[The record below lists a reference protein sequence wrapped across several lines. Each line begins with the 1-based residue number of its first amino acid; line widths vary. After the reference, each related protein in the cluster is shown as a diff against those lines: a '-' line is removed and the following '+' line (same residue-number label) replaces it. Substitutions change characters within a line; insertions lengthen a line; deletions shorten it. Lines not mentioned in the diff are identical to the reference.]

1 MTWLKEEPMP
11 RIPENAAPLPV
22 EPFVTGSGSLVVA
35 TDGTRDSDGAV
46 RVGLA
51 LARRDAVKA
60 DVFSVVEAPPF
71 VDLDGTP
78 VPDLEQLVEI
88 AVDERGTMLLAQR
101 DRTHPG
107 IHEWPYELAVGP
119 RVDAIVDRA
128 RSTAAS
134 FILLGLGAHGLGA
147 RVSQRET
154 ALRVIRAAELPVLAL
169 PSDAWGVP
177 ESALVAVDF
186 TASSEHAA
194 RAALDLLGGDGTL
207 YVAHVTPRVAIPQG
221 DSRTWGEITK
231 GAVTTKLE
239 EVVRR
244 LDPSP
249 GVRIEYVLLHGDPA
263 HELVAFAEQ
272 MGIDMIAAGTHGRS
286 ALGRL
291 VLGSVSTKLV
301 RTAKCW
307 VLVAPPHRDAPSRDA
322 SRETPSDWS

>member
-1 MTWLKEEPMP
+1 MP
-11 RIPENAAPLPV
+11 RIPENVAPKPG
-22 EPFVTGSGSLVVA
+22 EPIVTGSGGLVVA

-51 LARRDAVKA
+51 LARRDGVKA
-60 DVFSVVEAPPF
+60 DMLSVVEAPSI

-78 VPDLEQLVEI
+78 VPDLEQLVDI
-88 AVDERGTMLLAQR
+88 AVDERGVMLLAQR

-119 RVDAIVDRA
+119 RVETIVDRA
-128 RSTAAS
+128 RASGAS

-147 RVSQRET
+147 RLSQRET
-154 ALRVIRAAELPVLAL
+154 ALRVIRAAGLPVLAL

-177 ESALVAVDF
+177 HSALVAVDF

-194 RAALDLLGGDGTL
+194 RAALDLLGDDGTL
-207 YVAHVTPRVAIPQG
+207 YIAHVTARLPIPQG

-231 GAVTTKLE
+231 GAVVPKLE
-239 EVVRR
+239 QVVQR

-249 GVRIEYVLLHGDPA
+249 GMRVEYVLLHGDPA
-263 HELVAFAEQ
+263 HELVGFADQ

-307 VLVAPPHRDAPSRDA
+307 VLVAPPHRDAPNPEDRSEPPNDL
-322 SRETPSDWS
+322 S

>member
-1 MTWLKEEPMP
+1 MP
-11 RIPENAAPLPV
+11 RTPENVAPLPV
-22 EPFVTGSGSLVVA
+22 EPLVTGSGGLVVA
-35 TDGTRDSDGAV
+35 TDATPDSDGAL

-51 LARRDAVKA
+51 LARRDGVKA

-78 VPDLEQLVEI
+78 VPDLDHLVEI
-88 AVDERGTMLLAQR
+88 ACDERGAMLLAQR

-119 RVDAIVDRA
+119 RVDTIVDRA
-128 RSTAAS
+128 CATGAS

-147 RVSQRET
+147 RLSQRET
-154 ALRVIRAAELPVLAL
+154 ALRVIRTAGLPVLAL

-177 ESALVAVDF
+177 HSAIVAVDF

-194 RAALDLLGGDGTL
+194 RAALDLLGDDGTL
-207 YVAHVTPRVAIPQG
+207 YVAHVTPRVPIPQG
-221 DSRTWGEITK
+221 DSRTWREITK
-231 GAVTTKLE
+231 DAVIPKLE
-239 EVVRR
+239 EIVQR
-244 LDPSP
+244 LDPSR
-249 GVRIEYVLLHGDPA
+249 GIRVEYVLLHGDPA

-291 VLGSVSTKLV
+291 MLGSVSTKLV

-307 VLVAPPHRDAPSRDA
+307 VLVAPPHRDSVPENGRGAPND
-322 SRETPSDWS
+322 PS

>member
-1 MTWLKEEPMP
+1 M
-11 RIPENAAPLPV
+11 AV
-22 EPFVTGSGSLVVA
+22 EPLITSSGGLLVA
-35 TDGTRDSDGAV
+35 SDATRDSDGAV

-51 LARRDAVKA
+51 LARRDGGKA
-60 DVFSVVEAPPF
+60 DVFSVVEAPSIA
-71 VDLDGTP
+71 DLDGAP

-88 AVDERGTMLLAQR
+88 AVDERGAMLLAQR

-119 RVDAIVDRA
+119 RVDTIVDRA
-128 RSTAAS
+128 RATGAS

-147 RVSQRET
+147 RLSMRET
-154 ALRVIRAAELPVLAL
+154 ALRVIHAAGLPVLAL

-177 ESALVAVDF
+177 HSALVALDF

-194 RAALDLLGGDGTL
+194 RAALELLGNDGTL
-207 YVAHVTPRVAIPQG
+207 YVAHVTPRLPIPQG
-221 DSRTWGEITK
+221 DSRTWWEITK
-231 GAVTTKLE
+231 GGLIPKLE

-244 LDPSP
+244 LEPSP
-249 GVRIEYVLLHGDPA
+249 GVRVEHVLLHGDPA

-291 VLGSVSTKLV
+291 VL
-301 RTAKCW
+301 
-307 VLVAPPHRDAPSRDA
+307 
-322 SRETPSDWS
+322 

>member
-1 MTWLKEEPMP
+1 MP
-11 RIPENAAPLPV
+11 RTPENVAPLPV
-22 EPFVTGSGSLVVA
+22 EPLVTGSGGLVVA
-35 TDGTRDSDGAV
+35 TDATPDSDGAL

-51 LARRDAVKA
+51 LARRDGVKA

-78 VPDLEQLVEI
+78 VPDLDHLVEI
-88 AVDERGTMLLAQR
+88 ACDERGAMLLAQR

-119 RVDAIVDRA
+119 RVDTIVDRA
-128 RSTAAS
+128 CATGAS

-147 RVSQRET
+147 RLSQRET
-154 ALRVIRAAELPVLAL
+154 ALRVIRTAGLPVLAL

-177 ESALVAVDF
+177 HSAIVAVDF

-194 RAALDLLGGDGTL
+194 RAALDLLGGDGTF

-221 DSRTWGEITK
+221 DSRTWVEITR
-231 GAVTTKLE
+231 GAVIPKLE
-239 EVVRR
+239 EIVQR

-249 GVRIEYVLLHGDPA
+249 GIRVEYVHLHGDPA

-272 MGIDMIAAGTHGRS
+272 MGIDLIAAGTHGRS

-291 VLGSVSTKLV
+291 VVGSVSTKLV
-301 RTAKCW
+301 RTARCW

-322 SRETPSDWS
+322 SRDTPNDWS

>member
-1 MTWLKEEPMP
+1 MSRTPESVAPM
-11 RIPENAAPLPV
+11 PV
-22 EPFVTGSGSLVVA
+22 EPLITNSGGLVVA
-35 TDGTRDSDGAV
+35 TDATPESDGAV

-51 LARRDAVKA
+51 LARRDGANA
-60 DVFSVVEAPPF
+60 DVFSVVEAPSI
-71 VDLDGTP
+71 VDLDGAP
-78 VPDLEQLVEI
+78 ISDLEQLVEI

-107 IHEWPYELAVGP
+107 IHDWPYELAVGA
-119 RVDAIVDRA
+119 RVDTIVDRA
-128 RSTAAS
+128 RATGAS
-134 FILLGLGAHGLGA
+134 YILLGLGSHGLGA
-147 RVSQRET
+147 RVSLRET
-154 ALRVIRAAELPVLAL
+154 ALRVIRAAELPVLAV

-177 ESALVAVDF
+177 HSALVAVDF

-194 RAALDLLGGDGTL
+194 RAALELLGDDGTL
-207 YVAHVTPRVAIPQG
+207 YVAHVTPRLPIPQG

-231 GAVTTKLE
+231 GAVISKLE

-244 LDPSP
+244 LDPPP
-249 GVRIEYVLLHGDPA
+249 GVRVEYVHLHGDPA
-263 HELVAFAEQ
+263 HELVAFAAQ

-307 VLVAPPHRDAPSRDA
+307 VLVAPPHRDAPTLDDRPEA
-322 SRETPSDWS
+322 PNDWP

>member
-1 MTWLKEEPMP
+1 MP
-11 RIPENAAPLPV
+11 RTPEHLAAVPV
-22 EPFVTGSGSLVVA
+22 EPVVTGSGGLVVA

-51 LARRDAVKA
+51 LARRDGVKA
-60 DVFSVVEAPPF
+60 DVFSVVEAPSI
-71 VDLDGTP
+71 VELDGTP

-88 AVDERGTMLLAQR
+88 AVDERGAMLLAQR

-107 IHEWPYELAVGP
+107 ICEWPYELAVGA
-119 RVDAIVDRA
+119 RVDTIVDRA
-128 RSTAAS
+128 RATGAS
-134 FILLGLGAHGLGA
+134 LILLGLGAHGLGA
-147 RVSQRET
+147 RLSQRET
-154 ALRVIRAAELPVLAL
+154 ALRVIRTAGLPVLAL

-177 ESALVAVDF
+177 HSVLVAVDF

-194 RAALDLLGGDGTL
+194 RAALDLLGGDGTF

-221 DSRTWGEITK
+221 DSRTWVEITR
-231 GAVTTKLE
+231 GAVIPKLE
-239 EVVRR
+239 EIVRR

-249 GVRIEYVLLHGDPA
+249 GIRVEYVLLHGDPA

-272 MGIDMIAAGTHGRS
+272 MGIDLIAAGTHGRS

-301 RTAKCW
+301 RTARCW

-322 SRETPSDWS
+322 SRDTPNDWS

>member
-1 MTWLKEEPMP
+1 M
-11 RIPENAAPLPV
+11 AV
-22 EPFVTGSGSLVVA
+22 EPLITSSGGLLVA
-35 TDGTRDSDGAV
+35 SDATRDSDGAV

-51 LARRDAVKA
+51 LARRDGVKA
-60 DVFSVVEAPPF
+60 DVFSVVEAPSIA
-71 VDLDGTP
+71 DLDGAP

-88 AVDERGTMLLAQR
+88 AVDERGAMLLAQR

-119 RVDAIVDRA
+119 RVDTIVDRA
-128 RSTAAS
+128 RATGAS

-147 RVSQRET
+147 RLSMRET
-154 ALRVIRAAELPVLAL
+154 ALRVIHAAGLPVLAL

-177 ESALVAVDF
+177 HSALVALDF

-194 RAALDLLGGDGTL
+194 RAALELLGNDGTL
-207 YVAHVTPRVAIPQG
+207 YVAHVTPRLPIPQG
-221 DSRTWGEITK
+221 DSRTWWEITK
-231 GAVTTKLE
+231 GALIPKLE

-244 LDPSP
+244 LEPSP
-249 GVRIEYVLLHGDPA
+249 GVRVEHVLLHGDPA

-301 RTAKCW
+301 RTARCW
-307 VLVAPPHRDAPSRDA
+307 VLVAPPHPDVPNADEPGRP
-322 SRETPSDWS
+322 PNDWS

>member
-1 MTWLKEEPMP
+1 L
-11 RIPENAAPLPV
+11 
-22 EPFVTGSGSLVVA
+22 VTSSGGLVVA

-51 LARRDAVKA
+51 LARRDGVKA

-78 VPDLEQLVEI
+78 VPDLEQLVQI
-88 AVDERGTMLLAQR
+88 AVDERGTTLLAQR

-119 RVDAIVDRA
+119 RVETIMDRA
-128 RSTAAS
+128 HATRAS
-134 FILLGLGAHGLGA
+134 FILLGLGEHGLGA
-147 RVSQRET
+147 RLSQRET
-154 ALRVIRAAELPVLAL
+154 ALRVIRTAGLPVLAL

-177 ESALVAVDF
+177 HSALVAVDF
-186 TASSEHAA
+186 TASSDHAA
-194 RAALDLLGGDGTL
+194 RAALDLLGDDGTL
-207 YVAHVTPRVAIPQG
+207 YVAHVTPRVPIPQG
-221 DSRTWGEITK
+221 DSRTWREITK
-231 GAVTTKLE
+231 DAVIPKLE
-239 EVVRR
+239 EIVQR

-249 GVRIEYVLLHGDPA
+249 GIRVEYVLLHGDPA

-291 VLGSVSTKLV
+291 MLGSVSTKLI

-307 VLVAPPHRDAPSRDA
+307 LLVAPPHRDSVPENGRRAPNDHF
-322 SRETPSDWS
+322 

>member
-1 MTWLKEEPMP
+1 MSRTPESVAPM
-11 RIPENAAPLPV
+11 PV
-22 EPFVTGSGSLVVA
+22 EPLITNSGGLVVA
-35 TDGTRDSDGAV
+35 TDATPESDGAV

-51 LARRDAVKA
+51 LARRDGANA
-60 DVFSVVEAPPF
+60 DVFSVVEAPPI
-71 VDLDGTP
+71 VDLDGAP
-78 VPDLEQLVEI
+78 IADLEQLVEI

-107 IHEWPYELAVGP
+107 IHDWPYELAVGA
-119 RVDAIVDRA
+119 RVDTIVDRA
-128 RSTAAS
+128 RATGAS
-134 FILLGLGAHGLGA
+134 YILLGLGSHGLGA
-147 RVSQRET
+147 RVSLRET
-154 ALRVIRAAELPVLAL
+154 ALRVIRAAELPVLAV

-177 ESALVAVDF
+177 HSALVALDF

-194 RAALDLLGGDGTL
+194 RAALELLGDDGTL
-207 YVAHVTPRVAIPQG
+207 YVAHVTPRLPIPQG

-231 GAVTTKLE
+231 GAVTSKLE
-239 EVVRR
+239 QLVRR
-244 LDPSP
+244 LDPPP
-249 GVRIEYVLLHGDPA
+249 GVRVEYVHLHGDPA

-307 VLVAPPHRDAPSRDA
+307 VLVAPPHRDAPTLDDCP
-322 SRETPSDWS
+322 ETPNDWP